1 MSEIM
6 TKMLRS
12 FGFDPEKAMLGLNAL
27 VDGVKSV
34 QKELA
39 EINARLEAQDKK
51 LNTMYHKN
59 AADFAKLRHD
69 LITEIQ
75 RLHDPVIETVTINI
89 DPLAPCDLPLKQ
101 YLAAPNN
108 AGDEGGQ

>member
-12 FGFDPEKAMLGLNAL
+12 FGIDPEKAMLGLNAL
-27 VDGVKSV
+27 VDGVKGV

-51 LNTMYHKN
+51 LNTMYHKS
-59 AADFAKLRHD
+59 AADFAKLRND
-69 LITEIQ
+69 LMTEMQ
-75 RLHDPVIETVTINI
+75 RLWQIPMLESCDPPE
-89 DPLAPCDLPLKQ
+89 KR
-101 YLAAPNN
+101 YLAAPNSIR
-108 AGDEGGQ
+108 DEDNGNPS

>member
-1 MSEIM
+1 M

-39 EINARLEAQDKK
+39 EINARLETQDKK

-59 AADFAKLRHD
+59 AADFTKLRND
-69 LITEIQ
+69 LITEMQ
-75 RLHDPVIETVTINI
+75 VPTVESC
-89 DPLAPCDLPLKQ
+89 DPLEKR
-101 YLAAPNN
+101 YLAASDGF
-108 AGDEGGQ
+108 GDEGGQ

>member
-59 AADFAKLRHD
+59 AADFAKLRND
-69 LITEIQ
+69 LITEMQ
-75 RLHDPVIETVTINI
+75 RLWQLPMLESC
-89 DPLAPCDLPLKQ
+89 DPLEKR
-101 YLAAPNN
+101 YLAAPNSI
-108 AGDEGGQ
+108 GDEDDGNAS